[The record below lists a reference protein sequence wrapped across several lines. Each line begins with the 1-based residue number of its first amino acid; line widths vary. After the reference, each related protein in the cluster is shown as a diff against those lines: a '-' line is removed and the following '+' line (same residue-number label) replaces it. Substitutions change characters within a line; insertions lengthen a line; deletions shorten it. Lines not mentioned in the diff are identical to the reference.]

1 MIQRLR
7 ISNFALIENLE
18 LDLKKG
24 FSVLTGETGSG
35 KSILLSAFSLLLGE
49 RSSSNLVG
57 AYSRKA
63 IVEAQLDASPED
75 KVFFKAHN
83 LDYDEP
89 LLLRREIVK
98 DGKSRAFINDS
109 PVPLSTLK
117 AFSIEKLMVH
127 SQYNTFELKSKKK
140 QLELYDLLSGN
151 EKRALAFSLLFENYN
166 AHGQDL
172 EDLKITYVNENKDRD
187 YNDFLKQEIEDL
199 KFDEVDYSVLESELF
214 KLENSD
220 AIRAI
225 LSELNA
231 FTEEGAIYSKVKQYV
246 FGLEKLGTKDKGLLE
261 LIERLHAIG
270 DDLSMVS
277 SESSY
282 YIDSMG
288 DDPSRKSFII
298 KQWDAYNRL
307 LLKHGFKT
315 QLELQGLLDDLS
327 KRNENIEGLKQRIAD
342 MEIAHKVLES
352 KIDKAANQLHSK
364 RMNSSSLIANSLK
377 EELFQLKLP
386 ETKLDFKIE
395 RGALQST
402 GITNLSMVFSANKGY
417 DMIDIENAASG
428 GELSR
433 LMLALLKRISEEK
446 KMPTILFDEIDSG
459 VSGDV
464 ADKIGVL
471 LHKMGNQ
478 SQLLVISHLPQV
490 ASKASAHYI
499 VEKKEEK
506 ERTRTYVRL
515 LSEDERIYEVARL
528 MSGEDVTKAALETAK
543 TLMN

>member
-63 IVEAQLDASPED
+63 IVEAQLDTSPED